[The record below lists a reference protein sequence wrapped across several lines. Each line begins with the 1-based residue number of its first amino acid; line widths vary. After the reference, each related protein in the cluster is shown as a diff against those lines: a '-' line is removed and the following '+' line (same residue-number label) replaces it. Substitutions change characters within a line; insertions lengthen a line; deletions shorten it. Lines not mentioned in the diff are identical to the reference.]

1 MYEKSILQSI
11 KKMLGISQEDT
22 HFDTDIIIHINS
34 YLMILNQLGV
44 GPPDGFTITD
54 KSSDWS
60 QFLNN
65 SKKLELAKTF
75 IYLNVKLVFDPPS
88 STAVIESMKE
98 QIKEYAWRLQVA
110 VDPEEEEI
118 QNGK

>member
-1 MYEKSILQSI
+1 MDEKSILQSI
-11 KKMLGISQEDT
+11 KKMLGISKEDT

-34 YLMILNQLGV
+34 YFMVLNQLGV
-44 GPPDGFTITD
+44 GPPNGFTITD
-54 KSSDWS
+54 GSSEWS
-60 QFLNN
+60 QFLGD
-65 SKKLELAKTF
+65 SKKLESAKTF

-110 VDPEEEEI
+110 ADPEEEEI